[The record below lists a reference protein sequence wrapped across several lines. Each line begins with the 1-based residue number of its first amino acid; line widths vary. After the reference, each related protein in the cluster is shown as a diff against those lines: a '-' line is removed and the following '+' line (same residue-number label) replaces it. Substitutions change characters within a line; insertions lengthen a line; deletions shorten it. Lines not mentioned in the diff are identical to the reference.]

1 MPSLARGLSYV
12 LDTFLFK
19 EMVWVIFKRVNGAS
33 LHYISACIVN
43 TYYLLSS
50 YCNMD
55 FIILS
60 ALVGVALHWIVIT
73 YNIACQWSKNLYK
86 WMGDF
91 PEEMRVSSDTKIGVA
106 IPSWHINGHGESC
119 RQNYNISY
127 MKGAAKTCGEE
138 VEIIWSHTN
147 SLAPSIR
154 EMGPAAHHDTLN
166 DHWGGWNFRRIIA
179 FRKFTVSGP

>member
-1 MPSLARGLSYV
+1 MDLEAGHRCV
-12 LDTFLFK
+12 LQGRLRMQATFFFLFE

-60 ALVGVALHWIVIT
+60 VLVGVALHRIVIT
-73 YNIACQWSKNLYK
+73 YDIACQWSKNLYK
-86 WMGDF
+86 RMGNF

-138 VEIIWSHTN
+138 VEIIWSH
-147 SLAPSIR
+147 SQD
-154 EMGPAAHHDTLN
+154 GPCSSP
-166 DHWGGWNFRRIIA
+166 RYIE
-179 FRKFTVSGP
+179 